1 MCPQDDSEQGVTGRR
16 GERGKGPRAL
26 PGGGGGLC
34 TMTPPPASPAAWTG
48 CERGPPLS
56 ACVSHSL
63 SSLTET
69 PSGQLS

>member
-1 MCPQDDSEQGVTGRR
+1 MCPQDDSEQGVTGRC

-26 PGGGGGLC
+26 LGGWSVRYDAA
-34 TMTPPPASPAAWTG
+34 PASPAAWTG